1 MIDSNF
7 SIFFIFVYL
16 GMCVSVCACVQVHT
30 PVSVQSLEEDVGYPA
45 VSPCLRQGLADLG
58 ARLVA
63 SKPQRPSCLHPYNTG
78 VTGLPHFLPGIWGF
92 EPRSSGLYSKCSYL
106 LDHLPSNFSFF

>member
-16 GMCVSVCACVQVHT
+16 GMCVNVCACVQVHT
-30 PVSVQSLEEDVGYPA
+30 PVSVQSLEEGVGYPA

-63 SKPQRPSCLHPYNTG
+63 SKLQPLSCLS
-78 VTGLPHFLPGIWGF
+78 LP
-92 EPRSSGLYSKCSYL
+92 
-106 LDHLPSNFSFF
+106 